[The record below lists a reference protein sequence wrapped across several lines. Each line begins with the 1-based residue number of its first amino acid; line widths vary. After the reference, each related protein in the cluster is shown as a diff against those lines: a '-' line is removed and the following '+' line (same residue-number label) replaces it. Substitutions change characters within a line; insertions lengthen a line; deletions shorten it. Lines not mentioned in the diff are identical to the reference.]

1 MERDTV
7 MPASSLAVLRHGAG
21 ALALM
26 GLAIT
31 SAPAQDLPSA
41 KLILDWAI
49 QGHNS
54 AITMGEDKGWFKE
67 AGANVSVARGYGSGD
82 TVGKVASGAFQ
93 IGYADIYVLLR
104 FLGANPTQRMKCF
117 YMAHERS
124 ALSVAVHQ
132 DSPVTNPRQLVG
144 KRVASPV
151 GDASRQVFPLF
162 AAKNDMKESDITWV
176 NVTADLRET
185 LFVQRQVDA
194 ISGSMNTIIMNM
206 AAAKVPQEKIRFF
219 PYADYGLPLYGH
231 CLFTTDEFAEK
242 NPQVLTAVVRGVV
255 RGMRSMLSDRKGA
268 VEGVL
273 KRDPLL
279 DAAIEDQRI
288 VVSADINLATPEVR
302 KNGFSN
308 VDMRRLS
315 ETIDDVSKIYE
326 MKRPVTGPEIYTDKY
341 LPPRAEL
348 QFN

>member
-1 MERDTV
+1 MSAFDFA
-7 MPASSLAVLRHGAG
+7 MLRRIVGVP
-21 ALALM
+21 LLM
-26 GLAIT
+26 TFAFT
-31 SAPAQDLPSA
+31 SAQAQELPAA

-54 AITMGEDKGWFKE
+54 AITMGEEKGWYKE
-67 AGANVSVARGYGSGD
+67 AGANVTVSRGYGSGD
-82 TVGKVASGAFQ
+82 TVAKIATGAFQ
-93 IGYADIYVLLR
+93 IGYGDIYVLLR
-104 FLGANPTQRMKCF
+104 FLGSNPAQRMKCF

-124 ALSVAVHQ
+124 ALSIAVHS
-132 DSPVTNPRQLVG
+132 DSPVTNPRQLIG

-162 AAKNDMKESDITWV
+162 AAKNNMKESDITWV

-231 CLFTTDEFAEK
+231 CLFATEEFAEK

-255 RGMRSMLSDRKGA
+255 RGMRAMLSDRKMA
-268 VEGVL
+268 VEAAM

-279 DAAIEDQRI
+279 DPAIEDQRI
-288 VVSADINLATPEVR
+288 VVSAAINLATPNVE
-302 KNGFSN
+302 KNGFGY
-308 VDMRRLS
+308 VDKKRLS
-315 ETIDDVSKIYE
+315 ETIDDVSKIYD
-326 MKRPVTGPEIYTDKY
+326 MKRPITGADIYTDQY
-341 LPPRAEL
+341 LPPREEL
-348 QFN
+348 RFR

>member
-1 MERDTV
+1 MRAFNAFRLHRTIG
-7 MPASSLAVLRHGAG
+7 LGLLG
-21 ALALM
+21 ALA
-26 GLAIT
+26 AAT
-31 SAPAQDLPSA
+31 AQAQQLPSA

-54 AITMGEDKGWFKE
+54 AITMADDKGWYKE
-67 AGANVSVARGYGSGD
+67 AGANVTVSRGYGSGD

-104 FLGANPTQRMKCF
+104 FLGENPDQRMKCF
-117 YMAHERS
+117 YLAHERS
-124 ALSVAVHQ
+124 ALSVAVHS
-132 DSPVTNPRQLVG
+132 DSPVTNPRQLIG

-255 RGMRSMLSDRKGA
+255 RGMRSMLSDRQDA
-268 VEGVL
+268 VEMAR

-279 DAAIEDQRI
+279 DPAIELRRI
-288 VVSADINLATPEVR
+288 QVSADINLATPNVQ
-302 KNGFSN
+302 KNGFGY
-308 VDMRRLS
+308 VDMKRLS
-315 ETIDDVSKIYE
+315 DTIDDVSKIYN
-326 MKRPVTGPEIYTDKY
+326 MKRPVKVTDIYTDKY
-341 LPPRAEL
+341 LPPREEL
-348 QFN
+348 KFN